1 MRVTEL
7 RAQVQAHDYRVD
19 PRLVA
24 EALLRRTMCVD
35 PTVSRRA
42 DARSPAAA
50 PPQRRAH

>member
-1 MRVTEL
+1 MRVDEL

-24 EALLRRTMCVD
+24 EALLRRTARVD
-35 PTVSRRA
+35 VSVSRRA

-50 PPQRRAH
+50 APARRAR